1 MRLAGLSSAIG
12 HTFAQPE
19 YLAQALTHRSFGAQH
34 NERLEF
40 LGDSVL
46 NCRVASLLYD
56 RFQHL
61 PEGDLSRIRANLV
74 NQTTLAK
81 LANELG
87 LGGHLRLGDGEV
99 RSGGAFRASILAD
112 AFEAVLGAIYLDAG
126 FDAAGNVIDRLFQPL
141 LEDSAGTIQGK
152 DAKTQL
158 QEWLQGKRHPLPEY
172 RVMRIEGAHH
182 QQTFVVACHVAA
194 KNLESEGMGNS
205 RRIAEQHAA
214 AAMLML
220 LDGKAAA

>member
-1 MRLAGLSSAIG
+1 MADLASAIG
-12 HTFAQPE
+12 HDFCHPE
-19 YLAQALTHRSFGAQH
+19 YLFQALTHRSFGTQH

-56 RFQHL
+56 RFKDL

-74 NQTTLAK
+74 NQSTLAK

-87 LGGHLRLGDGEV
+87 LGAHLKLGDGEV

-112 AFEAVLGAIYLDAG
+112 AFEAVLGAIYVDAG
-126 FDAAGNVIDRLFQPL
+126 FDAAGTFIDRLFKPL
-141 LEDSAGTIQGK
+141 LEDSEGSIQGK

-158 QEWLQGKRHPLPEY
+158 QEWLQGKRQPLPEY
-172 RVMRIEGAHH
+172 RVLRIEGAHH
-182 QQTFVVACHVAA
+182 QQTFIVECRVAS
-194 KNLESEGMGNS
+194 KDMSSEGKGNS
-205 RRIAEQHAA
+205 RRIAEQQAA
-214 AAMLML
+214 SAMLERL
-220 LDGKAAA
+220 NGRVAA